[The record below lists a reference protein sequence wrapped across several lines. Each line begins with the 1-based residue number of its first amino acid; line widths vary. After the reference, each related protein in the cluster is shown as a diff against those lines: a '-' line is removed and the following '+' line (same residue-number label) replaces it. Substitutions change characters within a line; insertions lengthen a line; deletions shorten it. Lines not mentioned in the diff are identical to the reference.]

1 MSSPFSRSSGSI
13 PRRRPQAFT
22 LVELMVIVAVIGIVS
37 GVAITGMAPFLQEQK
52 LRQATAELASYLQSA
67 RAKAQR
73 EGLSCELAFSGPSST
88 VIGPTTTAGNVCNS
102 GPLQAG
108 LNLLSVSGAS
118 GLALRDLTN
127 TSIPNLTFT
136 RFGTLASNN
145 LSSTTVVQLPRLIEL
160 RANSTTMRTCV
171 FLDLVGIRTGW
182 RLGASG
188 TCTYTNG

>member
-67 RAKAQR
+67 RARAQR
-73 EGLSCELAFSGPSST
+73 EGGFCQLAVSGT
-88 VIGPTTTAGNVCNS
+88 QIAPTTATGNVCNNAPVQPS
-102 GPLQAG
+102 LDLAA
-108 LNLLSVSGAS
+108 VSAAS
-118 GLALRDLTN
+118 GLAVTASPS
-127 TSIPNLTFT
+127 TPITFT
-136 RFGTLASNN
+136 RLGTLATATMPRMIT
-145 LSSTTVVQLPRLIEL
+145 LS
-160 RANSTTMRTCV
+160 ANRTTMQTCV

>member
-13 PRRRPQAFT
+13 TRRRPQAFT

-67 RAKAQR
+67 RARAQR
-73 EGLSCELAFSGPSST
+73 EGGFCQLAVSGT
-88 VIGPTTTAGNVCNS
+88 QIAPTTATGNVCNNAPVQPS
-102 GPLQAG
+102 LDLAA
-108 LNLLSVSGAS
+108 VSAAS
-118 GLALRDLTN
+118 GLAVTASPS
-127 TSIPNLTFT
+127 TPITFT
-136 RFGTLASNN
+136 RLGTLATATMPRMIT
-145 LSSTTVVQLPRLIEL
+145 LS
-160 RANSTTMRTCV
+160 ANRTTMQTCV

-188 TCTYTNG
+188 ACTYTNG